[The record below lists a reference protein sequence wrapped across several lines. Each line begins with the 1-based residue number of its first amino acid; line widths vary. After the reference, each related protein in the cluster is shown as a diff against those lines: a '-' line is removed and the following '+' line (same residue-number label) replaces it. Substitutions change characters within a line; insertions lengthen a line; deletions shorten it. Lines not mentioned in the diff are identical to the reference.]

1 MSDKHAT
8 VKAQVIGG
16 GASARPTVEPG
27 RDTDGSNG
35 RHRASTT
42 AEAIRLDLAEA
53 WGAMGGAWGVTPAI
67 ARVQAY
73 LMARQ
78 EPLTEREVR
87 EALGLSH
94 RAASLALAEAESW
107 GIVER
112 VSEPRRVGRRGPA
125 GVAFLAVSD
134 HWKWFGRVVAE
145 RKIREGDPIIAVLEA
160 KAAEAAAVARANPDD
175 REIAAL
181 RDWLASFL
189 VFVNLFD
196 RAVGLVPQLEP
207 RELER
212 GLQLIGR
219 VPDSTILRL
228 FDLLS
233 GLPDDDVIELV
244 EALSR
249 LSPTAARRATK
260 LMSGVIKTVAR

>member
-1 MSDKHAT
+1 MSRQLAT
-8 VKAQVIGG
+8 VKSHVPPAA
-16 GASARPTVEPG
+16 ASA
-27 RDTDGSNG
+27 S
-35 RHRASTT
+35 AA
-42 AEAIRLDLAEA
+42 AESIRLDLAEA
-53 WGAMGGAWGVTPAI
+53 WGEMGAAWGVTPAI

-112 VSEPRRVGRRGPA
+112 VPEPRRVGRRGPA
-125 GVAFLAVSD
+125 GTAYLAVGD
-134 HWKWFGRVVAE
+134 HWQWFGRVIAE
-145 RKIREGDPIIAVLEA
+145 RKVREGDPIVAILEQ
-160 KAAEAAAVARANPDD
+160 KAEEAAAAARAYPDD
-175 REIAAL
+175 AELAAL
-181 RDWLASFL
+181 HDWLSTFL
-189 VFVNLFD
+189 VFVRLFD

-212 GLQLIGR
+212 ALNLLGR
-219 VPDSTILRL
+219 VPDATILRL
-228 FDLLS
+228 FDLLGS
-233 GLPDDDVIELV
+233 LPDDDVLDLV
-244 EALSR
+244 DAVSR

-260 LMSGVIKTVAR
+260 LMSGVVRTVSR

>member
-1 MSDKHAT
+1 MDDKHAT
-8 VKAQVIGG
+8 VKAHVPDGG
-16 GASARPTVEPG
+16 PTTPGA
-27 RDTDGSNG
+27 NG
-35 RHRASTT
+35 AAMDAHSGGKT
-42 AEAIRLDLAEA
+42 AEQIRVELAEA
-53 WGAMGGAWGVTPAI
+53 WGDMGAAWGVTPAI

-112 VSEPRRVGRRGPA
+112 VPEPRRVGRRGPA
-125 GVAFLAVSD
+125 GTAYLAVGD
-134 HWKWFGRVVAE
+134 HWQWFGRVIAE
-145 RKIREGDPIIAVLEA
+145 RKVREGDPIVAVLEA
-160 KAAEAAAVARANPDD
+160 KEREAAEALATNPDD
-175 REIAAL
+175 AELSAL
-181 RDWLASFL
+181 REWLSAFL
-189 VFVNLFD
+189 VFVRLFD

-212 GLQLIGR
+212 SLQLLGR
-219 VPDSTILRL
+219 IPDATILRL
-228 FDLLS
+228 FDLLG
-233 GLPDDDVIELV
+233 GLDDGDVIDLV
-244 EALSR
+244 DALSR

-260 LMSGVIKTVAR
+260 LMSGVVKTVTR

>member
-1 MSDKHAT
+1 MADKPAT
-8 VKAQVIGG
+8 VKSPVSVAD
-16 GASARPTVEPG
+16 ADERPPD
-27 RDTDGSNG
+27 RRPAGS
-35 RHRASTT
+35 
-42 AEAIRLDLAEA
+42 AEAIRRDLADA
-53 WGAMGGAWGVTPAI
+53 WGEMGAAWGVTPAI

-94 RAASLALAEAESW
+94 RAASLALADAESW

-112 VSEPRRVGRRGPA
+112 VPEPRRVGRRGPA
-125 GVAFLAVSD
+125 GTAYLAVGD
-134 HWKWFGRVVAE
+134 HWQWFGRVIAE
-145 RKIREGDPIIAVLEA
+145 RKVREGDPIVAVLES
-160 KAAEAAAVARANPDD
+160 KEREASVALAANPDD
-175 REIAAL
+175 QELAAL
-181 RDWLASFL
+181 RDWLSAFL
-189 VFVNLFD
+189 VFVRLFD

-212 GLQLIGR
+212 SLQLLGR
-219 VPDSTILRL
+219 VPDATILRL
-228 FDLLS
+228 FDLLD
-233 GLPDDDVIELV
+233 GLDDDDVIELV
-244 EALSR
+244 DALSR

>member
-1 MSDKHAT
+1 MS
-8 VKAQVIGG
+8 
-16 GASARPTVEPG
+16 RL
-27 RDTDGSNG
+27 GSNG
-35 RHRASTT
+35 HTADPTDAVDIVPSKT
-42 AEAIRLDLAEA
+42 AEAIRIELATA
-53 WGAMGGAWGVTPAI
+53 WGEMGAAWGVTPAI

-94 RAASLALAEAESW
+94 RATSLALAEAESW

-112 VSEPRRVGRRGPA
+112 VPEPRRVGRRGPA
-125 GVAFLAVSD
+125 GTAYLAVGD
-134 HWKWFGRVVAE
+134 HWQWFGRVIAE
-145 RKIREGDPIIAVLEA
+145 RKVREGDPIVVVLEA
-160 KAAEAAAVARANPDD
+160 KEREAAAALASDPDD
-175 REIAAL
+175 TELAAL
-181 RDWLASFL
+181 REWLSAFL
-189 VFVNLFD
+189 VFVRLFD
-196 RAVGLVPQLEP
+196 RAVGLVPQVEP

-212 GLQLIGR
+212 SLGLLGR
-219 VPDSTILRL
+219 IPDTTILRL

-233 GLPDDDVIELV
+233 GLPDQDVVDLV

-260 LMSGVIKTVAR
+260 LMSGVIRTVGR

>member
-1 MSDKHAT
+1 MGETPT
-8 VKAQVIGG
+8 VTRIDDHRERRQT
-16 GASARPTVEPG
+16 ASA
-27 RDTDGSNG
+27 
-35 RHRASTT
+35 T
-42 AEAIRLDLAEA
+42 AESIRLDLAQA
-53 WGAMGGAWGVTPAI
+53 WGEMGAAWGVTPAI

-112 VSEPRRVGRRGPA
+112 VPEPRRVGRRGPA
-125 GVAFLAVSD
+125 GTAYLAVGD
-134 HWKWFGRVVAE
+134 HWQWFGRVIAE
-145 RKIREGDPIIAVLEA
+145 RKVREGDPIVAVLEA
-160 KAAEAAAVARANPDD
+160 KAAEAAAAVEAHPDD
-175 REIAAL
+175 AELATL
-181 RDWLASFL
+181 RDWLAAFL
-189 VFVNLFD
+189 VFVRLFD
-196 RAVGLVPQLEP
+196 RAVGLIPQIEP

-212 GLQLIGR
+212 SLNLLGR
-219 VPDSTILRL
+219 VPDTTILRL

-233 GLPDDDVIELV
+233 GLPDDDILELV

-260 LMSGVIKTVAR
+260 LMSGVVRTVSR